1 MNSTRQ
7 VFWTDV
13 AAHDLKEIIGYISI
27 RNPSNAKKI
36 LKKIKS
42 KASSLYSFPE
52 RGRIVPE
59 LQEQGISQY
68 RELIISPWRLIY
80 RIAEKEIYVLS
91 LLDSRQNVED
101 ILLNRLIQK
110 KNRDRDRDGHR

>member
-1 MNSTRQ
+1 MKSNRQ
-7 VFWTDV
+7 VFWTTV
-13 AAHDLKEIIGYISI
+13 AENDLKDVIRYISI
-27 RNPSNAKKI
+27 RNPLNAQKI
-36 LKKIKS
+36 LKKIKL
-42 KASSLYSFPE
+42 KASNLYTYPE

-80 RIAEKEIYVLS
+80 RIAEKEVYVLS

-101 ILLNRLIQK
+101 ILLNRLIHNK
-110 KNRDRDRDGHR
+110 GHEQTHKP